1 VLIAYVVCYHAIML
15 ERGETSLEMAVRH
28 VAEARR
34 IVAQQRERIARL
46 KADGHSIVDHE
57 KTLEVLEA
65 TLRIF
70 EHDERRIRERMGI
83 PK

>member
-1 VLIAYVVCYHAIML
+1 MLKSQLAGPASAII
-15 ERGETSLEMAVRH
+15 RH

-34 IVAQQRERIARL
+34 IVVQQQERIARL
-46 KADGHSIVDHE
+46 KADGHSTVDHE
-57 KTLEVLEA
+57 KILEVLET

-70 EHDERRIRERMGI
+70 EHDERSIRERMGM